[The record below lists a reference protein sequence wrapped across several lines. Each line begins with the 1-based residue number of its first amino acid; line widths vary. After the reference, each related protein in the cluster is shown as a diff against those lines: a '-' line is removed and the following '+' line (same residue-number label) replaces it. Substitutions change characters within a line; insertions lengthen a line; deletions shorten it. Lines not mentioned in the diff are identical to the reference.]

1 MGLLYGSPLE
11 LNQSKRS
18 SKFAQNLPRW
28 VVVVKEIPPT
38 EAIQLVKVSQ
48 LLESPYS
55 LKERV
60 PSVYILGKPE
70 ECRTIR
76 TRVDPCAFLQIP

>member
-18 SKFAQNLPRW
+18 NKFAQNLPRW

-38 EAIQLVKVSQ
+38 EAIQSVKVSQ

-55 LKERV
+55 LEERV

-70 ECRTIR
+70 ECRTIG